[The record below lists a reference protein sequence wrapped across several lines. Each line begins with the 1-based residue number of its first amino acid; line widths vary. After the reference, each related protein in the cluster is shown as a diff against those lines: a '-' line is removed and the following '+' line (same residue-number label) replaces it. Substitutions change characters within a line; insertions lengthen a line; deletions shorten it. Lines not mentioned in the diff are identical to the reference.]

1 MNIKSL
7 LNESSKKLVSFSN
20 STAKLDSEILLSKV
34 IKKDRKY
41 LILNPGK
48 EVENEKL
55 IIFKKFIYQRSLG
68 KPIAY
73 ILKKKEFWKNE
84 FIVSNDV
91 LIPRPDTEVMI
102 EAILKICNHKKKLRI
117 LDIGVGSGCI
127 ILSILKEKKDFYGIG
142 IDVSKKCVD
151 LSRKNTSKLNLDNRA
166 KIFKSDI
173 DNFNYGKYDLVVSN
187 PPYINRVDLKKL
199 DKDVRM
205 FEPKLALDGGLDGLY
220 EIRKVIEKSSK
231 LLKKNGKLIIE
242 IAHDQRD
249 RVCKMLF
256 LRGFYVN
263 EIIKDYAQNNR
274 CIVSTKI

>member
-1 MNIKSL
+1 MEIQNLIHLGGQELKKKNI
-7 LNESSKKLVSFSN
+7 SSYL
-20 STAKLDSEILLSKV
+20 LDSEILLSKT
-34 IKKDRKY
+34 INKEREFI
-41 LILNPGK
+41 ILNPK
-48 EVENEKL
+48 KVIDDKKL
-55 IIFKKFIYQRSLG
+55 VIFKDLIYQRSLG

-73 ILKKKEFWKNE
+73 ILGKKDFWKHE
-84 FIVSNDV
+84 FFISENV
-91 LIPRPDTEVMI
+91 LIPRPDTEIMVEI
-102 EAILKICNHKKKLRI
+102 ILKLCFHKKKLRI

-151 LSRKNTSKLNLDNRA
+151 LSIKNTFKLSLQNRL

-173 DNFNYGKYDLVVSN
+173 DNFNYGKYDLILSN
-187 PPYINRVDLKKL
+187 PPYINRIDLKKL
-199 DKDVRM
+199 DKDVRV
-205 FEPKLALDGGLDGLY
+205 FEPKLALYGGLDGLLK
-220 EIRKVIEKSSK
+220 IGKVIEKSSK

>member
-1 MNIKSL
+1 MKIQNLINEGGKELKKNNI
-7 LNESSKKLVSFSN
+7 SSYV
-20 STAKLDSEILLSKV
+20 LDSEILLSK
-34 IKKDRKY
+34 IMNKDRKY

-151 LSRKNTSKLNLDNRA
+151 LSRKNTSKLNLENRA

-242 IAHDQRD
+242 IAYDQRN
-249 RVCKMLF
+249 RVCKMLT
-256 LRGFYVN
+256 LRGYYIN
-263 EIIKDYAQNNR
+263 KILKDYALKDR
-274 CIVSTKI
+274 CIVCTKL